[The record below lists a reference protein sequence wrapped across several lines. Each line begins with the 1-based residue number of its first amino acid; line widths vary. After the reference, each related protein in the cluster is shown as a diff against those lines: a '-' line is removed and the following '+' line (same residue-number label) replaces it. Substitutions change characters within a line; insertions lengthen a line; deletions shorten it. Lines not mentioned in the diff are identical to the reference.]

1 MDNKSNIKM
10 SFSKSLSEELVTDC
24 ESYDKMYGCNMDCPI
39 FDGIGVKT
47 EVGRYHSLVIDEESL
62 PNCLNITAR
71 SDDDCIM
78 GVQHNER
85 PVYGIQFHPESVL
98 TPNGMKMIENFL
110 NI

>member
-1 MDNKSNIKM
+1 
-10 SFSKSLSEELVTDC
+10 
-24 ESYDKMYGCNMDCPI
+24 
-39 FDGIGVKT
+39 
-47 EVGRYHSLVIDEESL
+47 VIDEESL

-110 NI
+110 NIQHQIISDVEKLVRILRK